1 MTTQTHPARRR
12 RDAPPA
18 VARRVPEERGLR
30 VPAGWYDP
38 DSAAFDE
45 PDESRPPDIETLRA
59 ETTPA
64 EPGAILGTAAS

>member
-12 RDAPPA
+12 RDASPA

-45 PDESRPPDIETLRA
+45 SRPPDIETLRA